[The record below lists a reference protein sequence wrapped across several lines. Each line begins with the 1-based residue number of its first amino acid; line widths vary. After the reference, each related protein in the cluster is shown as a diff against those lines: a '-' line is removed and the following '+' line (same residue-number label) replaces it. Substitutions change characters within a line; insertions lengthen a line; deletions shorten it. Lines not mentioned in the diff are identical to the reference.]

1 MNAVHTTAL
10 GRALA
15 APRYEIVPMRHAL
28 EQAQHLPQG
37 TTVTVTCSPNRGV
50 DATVE
55 LAEQV
60 SGLERGYTVV
70 PHLAARRFSSRRH
83 LEDVA
88 ARLGRA
94 GINDAFVVGGDGPA
108 DGSSQAGP
116 FVRGAELIDALA
128 EIKPDIRSVGIP
140 CYPEGHAF
148 IAAEALDQ
156 ALEDK
161 SFFAGYMVT
170 QLCFNPEAIRQWL
183 QRIRE
188 RGVNIPVYIGIPGVI
203 KRRKLLSIALKIGL
217 GDSTRFLKKGAGMIG
232 QLAGAAT
239 YTPDT
244 LVDGLVGLLND
255 PELNVAGFHINS
267 FNQVEKTEEWRRQR
281 LAALADLAQPDS
293 VDDSVAYHT
302 V

>member
-15 APRYEIVPMRHAL
+15 TSRYEIVPMRHAL
-28 EQAQHLPQG
+28 DHARRLPPG
-37 TTVTVTCSPNRGV
+37 TTVTVTCSPTQGV
-50 DATVE
+50 DATVA

-60 SGLERGYTVV
+60 SALGYTAV

-83 LEDVA
+83 LEDVVG
-88 ARLGRA
+88 RLGNA
-94 GINDAFVVGGDGPA
+94 GINDVFVVGGDGPP
-108 DGSSQAGP
+108 DGSNQAGP
-116 FVRGAELIDALA
+116 YSRGAELINALA

-148 IAAEALDQ
+148 IAAEVLDH

-161 SFFAGYMVT
+161 SFFAGHMVT
-170 QLCFNPEAIRQWL
+170 QICFNPDAIRQWL
-183 QRIRE
+183 ERIRS
-188 RGVNIPVYIGIPGVI
+188 RGVTMPVYIGIPGVI
-203 KRRKLLSIALKIGL
+203 QRRKLLSIALKIGL
-217 GDSTRFLKKGAGMIG
+217 GDSTRFLKKGASMLG

-244 LVDGLVGLLND
+244 LVDGLVELLDD

-267 FNQVEKTEEWRRQR
+267 FNQIEKTEDWRKQR
-281 LAALADLAQPDS
+281 LAASADLTADDEA
-293 VDDSVAYHT
+293 DDSVAYHT
-302 V
+302 M